1 MHLSNVQCSG
11 TEDTLFDCNFAV
23 IPGEVSVNVADL
35 DVAGVICRSAPTS
48 TPSISN
54 TIIGTAA
61 IPNGTGIE
69 LPLLCNC
76 WLLVCCHYDFRDH
89 CDSVS

>member
-11 TEDTLFDCNFAV
+11 TEDALFDCNFAV

-35 DVAGVICRSAPTS
+35 DVAGVICRSAPAS

-61 IPNGTGIE
+61 IPNGTE
-69 LPLLCNC
+69 LPLYVIVGFLCVVIMI
-76 WLLVCCHYDFRDH
+76 LGIIVTA
-89 CDSVS
+89 

>member
-23 IPGEVSVNVADL
+23 ISGEVSVNVADL

-69 LPLLCNC
+69 LPLYVIVGFLCVVIMI
-76 WLLVCCHYDFRDH
+76 LGIIVTA
-89 CDSVS
+89 